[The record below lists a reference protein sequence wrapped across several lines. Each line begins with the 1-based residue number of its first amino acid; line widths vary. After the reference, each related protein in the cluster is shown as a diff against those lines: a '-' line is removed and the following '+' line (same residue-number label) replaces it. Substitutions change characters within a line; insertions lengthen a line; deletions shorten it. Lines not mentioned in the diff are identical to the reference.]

1 MRPLPN
7 VGPNVPAFL
16 RKLWKIV
23 NDPVIDDLVSWS
35 VDGESFVIKNPAEF
49 CYNLLP
55 IYYKHNNMSSFI
67 RQLNMYGFHKVS
79 SENGCDK
86 DEIRFFHPFFQ
97 QNEARLL
104 QHIKRKIGTTKPED
118 RKMPIDQIGRVLNDM
133 KQLRGRQETVDTQLS
148 TMKQENAALWRELAL
163 LRQKHMKQQQI
174 VNKVRKTAD
183 RPWIATEFVSYVA
196 KAAPNHLTN

>member
-1 MRPLPN
+1 MRPSTN
-7 VGPNVPAFL
+7 IGPNVPAFL

-23 NDPVIDDLVSWS
+23 NDPCIDDLVSWS
-35 VDGESFVIKNPAEF
+35 SDGESFVIKNPAEF

-67 RQLNMYGFHKVS
+67 RQLNMYGFHKIS

-97 QNEARLL
+97 QNESRLL
-104 QHIKRKIGTTKPED
+104 QHIKRKIGATKPED
-118 RKMPIDQIGRVLNDM
+118 RKLPLDQIGKVLNDV
-133 KQLRGRQETVDTQLS
+133 KQLRGRQESVDSQLS

-163 LRQKHMKQQQI
+163 LRQKHLKQQQI
-174 VNKVRKTAD
+174 VNKVR
-183 RPWIATEFVSYVA
+183 
-196 KAAPNHLTN
+196 LG